1 MKILSLLGFVLLAAQ
16 APVAFGQGPTPAQP
30 KPGRE
35 IGKLAYYLGSW
46 RGEGEAKAGP
56 FGAGG
61 KLSSTT
67 TCEWFDGGFH
77 LVCRG
82 EEHGPSGK
90 RAFLNIR
97 AHDEKT
103 QAYTEYGISGLGETE
118 YNTGGTIAGN
128 KKTFAFDVNID
139 GNPTN
144 SAMSKCRSRRRSSR
158 TRLRRRRTL
167 GPGRSSLRARLRR
180 SDKPASVKPSSA
192 TRHPRDGADKNRA
205 TPCER
210 FPCWVGFRCWHSA

>member
-1 MKILSLLGFVLLAAQ
+1 MKILTLLGFVLLAAQ

-139 GNPTN
+139 GKPT
-144 SAMSKCRSRRRSSR
+144 K
-158 TRLRRRRTL
+158 LRYVEVQVSPTL
-167 GPGRSSLRARLRR
+167 FTYEAAASTDAGPWTVIAEGKVTKVR
-180 SDKPASVKPSSA
+180 
-192 TRHPRDGADKNRA
+192 
-205 TPCER
+205 
-210 FPCWVGFRCWHSA
+210 